1 MICSNETVDC
11 YNSKVVQSTMG
22 SLSRISI
29 VYTNLKEFLSTTKL
43 PVYGALLEGE
53 NVYKSALP
61 SEGILIIGNESNGI
75 SEEIKELV
83 THKITIPR
91 FGLLQETES
100 LNAAT
105 ATAILLS
112 EFKRN

>member
-1 MICSNETVDC
+1 
-11 YNSKVVQSTMG
+11 MG

-29 VYTNLKEFLSTTKL
+29 IYTDLKKFLSFTEL

-53 NVYKSALP
+53 IIYKAKLP

-75 SEEIKELV
+75 SEEIKQLV

-91 FGLLQETES
+91 FGHRQETES
-100 LNAAT
+100 LNAAM